1 MPGHA
6 TRSHLRRR
14 SALATI
20 FRAMAV
26 AMWARPEDLLA
37 FQPEQQMLIHGVSRK
52 DYVIMREAVDTPGLR
67 MTFCEGVP

>member
-1 MPGHA
+1 
-6 TRSHLRRR
+6 
-14 SALATI
+14 
-20 FRAMAV
+20 MAV